1 MYKSKIPIL
10 KKEKQLENDI
20 YNNFYAILDN
30 IINYNLYK
38 YYYIT
43 GNLNGNSNIYKI
55 PSFQFMLSLDTKYIT
70 IWINAEISITNYKL
84 YLIHNACIQN
94 LDTQYII
101 WLIDKGFKISSYDT
115 AIIAKNGNFELLKY
129 YHKLD
134 IDFNIYTAFET
145 IKYNRLDI
153 LKWLAGIG
161 KIKNVNKNIN
171 KNKHGKIHIKSN
183 YKLNQKINQKLN
195 QKLNC
200 KINNKY
206 NFNVDGTIFLMDI
219 ALIHNHIR
227 ILSYCKYN
235 LGLNFNLLPGW
246 KSIYDKY
253 KYSILNKKLNN
264 STLKWLWYNGYKWTI
279 KDAELCNNNFMK
291 SML

>member
-10 KKEKQLENDI
+10 KKKQNENENNI
-20 YNNFYAILDN
+20 YNNFYSILDN
-30 IINYNLYK
+30 INNYNLYK
-38 YYYIT
+38 YNYIT
-43 GNLNGNSNIYKI
+43 GNLNENNNIYKI
-55 PSFQFMLSLDTKYIT
+55 PSFQFMLSLDTQYINM
-70 IWINAEISITNYKL
+70 WINAEISTTNYKL

-101 WLIDKGFKISSYDT
+101 WLINKGFKISSYDT

-129 YHKLD
+129 YHKLN
-134 IDFNIYTAFET
+134 IDFNLYTAFET
-145 IKYNRLDI
+145 IKYDRLDI
-153 LKWLAGIG
+153 LKWLSGIN
-161 KIKNVNKNIN
+161 KIKNIN
-171 KNKHGKIHIKSN
+171 KNKNGNMHIKSN
-183 YKLNQKINQKLN
+183 YKLNQKLN
-195 QKLNC
+195 Y
-200 KINNKY
+200 KITNKY
-206 NFNVDGTIFLMDI
+206 NFNIDGTIFLMDI

-253 KYSILNKKLNN
+253 KYSISNNKINN
-264 STLKWLWYNGYKWTI
+264 STLKWLWYNEYKWTI

-291 SML
+291 SMF